1 MSLSMMNFAHMLYKI
16 EHDGYEINDFYC
28 FYVDDFGVLRHVDAS
43 GFVMG
48 EELYTRVL
56 GFGLKIY
63 YALL

>member
-28 FYVDDFGVLRHVDAS
+28 FYVDYCNVLRHVDAS
-43 GFVMG
+43 VFVMRG
-48 EELYTRVL
+48 GAVDSVL

-63 YALL
+63 YRLL